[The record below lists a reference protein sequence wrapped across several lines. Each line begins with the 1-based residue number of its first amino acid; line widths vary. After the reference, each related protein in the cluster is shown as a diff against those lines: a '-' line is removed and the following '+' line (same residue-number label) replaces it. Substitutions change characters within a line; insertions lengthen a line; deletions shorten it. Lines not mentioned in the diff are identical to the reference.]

1 MPFLSDRIQSI
12 NEIFYHAVQQARN
25 EIEELYA
32 QQTKV
37 FTVFRK

>member
-12 NEIFYHAVQQARN
+12 NEICYHAVQQARN

-32 QQTKV
+32 HRALS
-37 FTVFRK
+37 FS